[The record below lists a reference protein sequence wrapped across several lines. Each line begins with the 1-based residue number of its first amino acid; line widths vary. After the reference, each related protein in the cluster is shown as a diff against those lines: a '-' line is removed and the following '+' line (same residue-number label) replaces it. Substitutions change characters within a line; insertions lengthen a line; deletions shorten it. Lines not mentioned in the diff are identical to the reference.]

1 MDLIF
6 DIFSNMSTISRDTE
20 PDVGGSDTSLHSTLT
35 TVLPRL
41 SQGPHYN
48 SQPALPSGQTR
59 PVKAGPSPSHGQAG
73 PRIVKTIVKRLPRD
87 TGPRYGSL
95 DRKHSRS

>member
-1 MDLIF
+1 
-6 DIFSNMSTISRDTE
+6 MSTMSRDTVE
-20 PDVGGSDTSLHSTLT
+20 ADVGGSDTSLHSSLTT

-41 SQGPHYN
+41 AGGPHYS
-48 SQPALPSGQTR
+48 SQPALPSGQAR
-59 PVKAGPSPSHGQAG
+59 PVKAGPSPSHGGAAPG